1 MRPIPRAML
10 THTATLMRV
19 QPDAYGAETL
29 TPLATLTRVRVEPS
43 ATMTLTRDNTR
54 VQLSA
59 LLLYDACHS
68 QPREVTFALGQRV
81 VFEGKPYRVITVEPM
96 RDGRGIHHIEVGLLG

>member
-10 THTATLMRV
+10 THTAVLMAVDR
-19 QPDAYGAETL
+19 DAYGAETP
-29 TPLATLTRVRVEPS
+29 TPIATLTRVRVEPS

-59 LLLYDACHS
+59 LLLYDARHS
-68 QPREVTFALGQRV
+68 QPQEVTFAIGQRV
-81 VFEGKPYRVITVEPM
+81 VFEGKPYRVMTVEPM
-96 RDGRGIHHIEVGLLG
+96 SDGRGVHHIEVGLLG